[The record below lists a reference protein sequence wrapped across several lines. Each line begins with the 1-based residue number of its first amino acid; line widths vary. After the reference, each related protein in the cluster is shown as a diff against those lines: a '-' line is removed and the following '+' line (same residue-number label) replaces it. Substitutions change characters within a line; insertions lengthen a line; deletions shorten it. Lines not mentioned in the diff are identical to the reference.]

1 MASCL
6 VGGRWCSS
14 HLSTGEW
21 KPRRKI
27 NMQTT
32 QKNRRGL
39 ALGAIFALV
48 ASLFGSVPAANAATD
63 GAEIAI
69 YPLSNKDVTNFGGL
83 LTEDFGIYA
92 ELKQGQ
98 STTDFASGTLLW
110 KIERVSGAMDVLAL
124 ATTVSAEIGSTG
136 NGITD
141 ITTRASTSA
150 TVVTTEGTSATA
162 SEFVSVWAGSSS
174 ATVSARI
181 ETANTGFA
189 PLYLRATTA
198 SPGVQTASPSVTIRV
213 TAFLDTQGGANG
225 VQDPDEWYTT
235 KTITLR
241 NTQDLAPTLTV
252 GAPAR
257 DDLVVTASATLTA
270 LNWSNLNGK
279 PFLAVSTS
287 DTTAVFTKVNAGAGT
302 QVTSSAQTGAVI
314 TARAGVI
321 SESFVT
327 NALTEST
334 KIGIQ
339 LRYIASG
346 DPTNATSGVQLGGG
360 SLGAWTYATV
370 AAPGADALSIS
381 SVASAFNVTGG
392 GQTYTVRQNQTYT
405 VKVKVTSN
413 SASVSGAVVTV
424 TTGGTALATSSRTL
438 SVNGGALMTTHGDFT
453 VTSGADGYASFTLA
467 ASGFVDTNTITLQAS
482 IGNIESTLVTL
493 TNTDPAY
500 TVYADFD
507 RYLTAPGTAVSLG
520 FTVKDQYLKPYALS
534 DGYLKV
540 TRGGTGFAYATTVSY
555 HAVAAATGTGTVA
568 FTPEAATTTGSATVE
583 ADFVVL
589 SNGAYVDSG
598 TDADVTIN
606 VSSATST
613 FGTGLATSYSASVS
627 YFPSTVSWT
636 TVTGKV
642 TNTGSAVAIAG
653 SDLIFRVSADTPA
666 TTSNAITVRA
676 DGTLGY
682 SFQVASLKSGSHTF
696 TLTNGSA
703 STTSLLVV
711 SGAAYTS
718 AATITFDTT
727 AITAGRTK
735 IVTGQVL
742 DANGN
747 GVYSA
752 GTASL
757 TVTYTGTAG
766 IPVGSMPT
774 STDVDGKFV
783 VSILTSAADEG
794 SFTLTAVYA
803 QDGASTAAADKISAV
818 QAISVGSGVAVA
830 DQKVNAGSFKGYVAV
845 YAKGYEGQRLSAKVG
860 NDWVVVPALAS
871 NFVRVVEFT
880 GAGYTIAVRIY
891 IDRVLVDTITVTTK

>member
-1 MASCL
+1 
-6 VGGRWCSS
+6 
-14 HLSTGEW
+14 
-21 KPRRKI
+21 
-27 NMQTT
+27 MQTT

-39 ALGAIFALV
+39 ALGAIFALF
-48 ASLFGSVPAANAATD
+48 ASLFGSVPASAATD

-69 YPLSNKDVTNFGGL
+69 YPLSNKDVTNFSGL

-98 STTDFASGTLLW
+98 STADFASGTLLW

-124 ATTVSAEIGSTG
+124 ATTASATIGSTG

-141 ITTRASTSA
+141 ATTRASTSA
-150 TVVTTEGTSATA
+150 DVVTSEGTSATT
-162 SEFVSVWAGSSS
+162 SKFVSVWAGSTS
-174 ATVSARI
+174 ATVSSLI
-181 ETANTGFA
+181 ETANTGYA
-189 PLYLRATTA
+189 ALYVRAATA
-198 SPGVQTASPSVTIRV
+198 SPGVVSSSPTVTIRV

-225 VQDPDEWYTT
+225 LQDPDEWFTT

-241 NTQDLAPTLTV
+241 NTQDLSPTLSV

-257 DDLVVTASATLTA
+257 DDTVVTASATLTA

-287 DTTAVFTKVNAGAGT
+287 DTTAVFTKASTPGGT
-302 QVTSSAQTGAVI
+302 QVTSSAQAGSVI

-321 SESFVT
+321 SESFTT

-334 KIGIQ
+334 DIGIQ
-339 LRYIASG
+339 LRYMASG
-346 DPTNATSGVQLGGG
+346 DPTNVASGVQLGGG
-360 SLGAWTYATV
+360 ALGAWTYASV
-370 AAPGADALSIS
+370 SAPGADSLSIS
-381 SVASAFNVTGG
+381 SVASAYNVTGG
-392 GQTYTVRQNQTYT
+392 GTAYTVRQNQTYT

-413 SASVSGAVVTV
+413 SASVSGAVVTL
-424 TTGGTALATSSRTL
+424 TTGGTALATSSKTL
-438 SVNGGALMTTHGDFT
+438 SVNGGAAMTIHDDVTA
-453 VTSGADGYASFTLA
+453 TSGADGYATFTIA
-467 ASGFVDTNTITLQAS
+467 ASGYVNGNTITLQAS
-482 IGNIESTLVTL
+482 IGNIESSLVTL
-493 TNTDPAY
+493 TVTDPAY

-520 FTVKDQYLKPYALS
+520 FTVKDQYLKPYALT

-540 TRGGTGFAYATTVSY
+540 TRGGSGFNYATTISY
-555 HAVAAATGTGTVA
+555 HAVSAATGTATVA
-568 FTPEAATTTGSATVE
+568 FTPEAATATGSATVE
-583 ADFVVL
+583 ADFMVL

-606 VSSATST
+606 VSSATSA
-613 FGTGLATSYSASVS
+613 FGTGLATSYSSSVS
-627 YFPSTVSWT
+627 YFPDTVSWT

-642 TNTGSAVAIAG
+642 TNTGSAVAVAG
-653 SDLIFRVSADTPA
+653 SDLIFRVSAATPA
-666 TTSNAITVRA
+666 TSSNAITVRA
-676 DGTLGY
+676 DGSLGY
-682 SFQVASLKSGSHTF
+682 SFQVASLKAGSHAF
-696 TLTNGSA
+696 TLTNGS
-703 STTSLLVV
+703 STTTSLLVV
-711 SGAAYTS
+711 SAAAYTS

-735 IVTGQVL
+735 VVTGQVL

-774 STDVDGKFV
+774 STDADGKFV
-783 VSILTSAADEG
+783 ISVLTSAADEG

-803 QDGASTAAADKISAV
+803 KDGATTAAADKISAV
-818 QAISVGSGVAVA
+818 QVITVGSGAA
-830 DQKVNAGSFKGYVAV
+830 ASDQKVNAGSFKGYVAV
-845 YAKGYEGQRLSAKVG
+845 YARGYEGQRMSAKIG
-860 NDWVVVPALAS
+860 NDWVVVESLAS
-871 NFVRVVEFT
+871 NFERVVDFT

>member
-1 MASCL
+1 
-6 VGGRWCSS
+6 
-14 HLSTGEW
+14 
-21 KPRRKI
+21 
-27 NMQTT
+27 
-32 QKNRRGL
+32 
-39 ALGAIFALV
+39 
-48 ASLFGSVPAANAATD
+48 
-63 GAEIAI
+63 
-69 YPLSNKDVTNFGGL
+69 LSNKDVTNFGGL

-124 ATTVSAEIGSTG
+124 ATTVSATVGSTG

-141 ITTRASTSA
+141 ATARGSSSA
-150 TVVTTEGTSATA
+150 TVVTTEGASATA
-162 SEFVSVWAGSSS
+162 SQFVSVWAGSSS
-174 ATVSARI
+174 ATVSGRI
-181 ETANTGFA
+181 ETADTGFA
-189 PLYLRATTA
+189 PLYLRATTLSGVVTS
-198 SPGVQTASPSVTIRV
+198 SPTVTIRV

-225 VQDPDEWYTT
+225 LQDPDEWYTT

-241 NTQDLAPTLTV
+241 NTQDLSPTLTV

-257 DDLVVTASATLTA
+257 GDTVVTASATLTA

-287 DTTAVFTKVNAGAGT
+287 DTTAVFTAADSGAGT
-302 QVTSSAQTGAVI
+302 QVTSSAQTGEVI
-314 TARAGVI
+314 TARAGVV
-321 SESFVT
+321 SESFAT

-339 LRYIASG
+339 LRYMASG
-346 DPTNATSGVQLGGG
+346 DPTNVASGVQLGGG

-370 AAPGADALSIS
+370 TAPGADSLSIS
-381 SVASAFNVTGG
+381 SVASAYNVTGG
-392 GQTYTVRQNQTYT
+392 GTAYTVRQNQTYT

-413 SASVSGAVVTV
+413 SASVSGATVTI
-424 TTGGTALATSSRTL
+424 TTGGNAALATSSRTL
-438 SVNGGALMTTHGDFT
+438 SVNGGTPMTTHGDFT

-467 ASGFVDTNTITLQAS
+467 ASGFVNNNTITLQAA

-540 TRGGTGFAYATTVSY
+540 TRGGTGFNYATTVSY
-555 HAVAAATGTGTVA
+555 HAVAAATGTATVA
-568 FTPEAATTTGSATVE
+568 FTPEAATSTGSATVE
-583 ADFVVL
+583 ADFMVL

-613 FGTGLATSYSASVS
+613 FGTGLATSYSSSVS
-627 YFPSTVSWT
+627 YFPATVSWT

-642 TNTGSAVAIAG
+642 TNTGSAVAVAG
-653 SDLIFRVSADTPA
+653 SGLIFRVSAATPA

-676 DGTLGY
+676 DGNLGY

-727 AITAGRTK
+727 AIAAGRTK
-735 IVTGQVL
+735 VVTGQVL

-783 VSILTSAADEG
+783 ISILTSAVDDG
-794 SFTLTAVYA
+794 TFTLTAVYA
-803 QDGASTAAADKISAV
+803 KDGASTATADKISAV
-818 QAISVGSGVAVA
+818 QTITVGSGVAAA

-845 YAKGYEGQRLSAKVG
+845 YAKGYEGKRLSAKVG